1 MIQSCGTS
9 LRADIEELYKD
20 ADGCLFFHNFRQ
32 LTLGQALEA
41 VEELRV
47 NATWYNNYMPIGRLT
62 NEKGKNEY
70 LIVDGEGTVVAWEV
84 DEGILEKVSDSLQS
98 YLGRL
103 VAEISGHTV
112 SYKGAELGYR
122 K

>member
-1 MIQSCGTS
+1 M
-9 LRADIEELYKD
+9 RADVEELYKD
-20 ADGCLFFHNFRQ
+20 ADGCLFFHSFRQ

-62 NEKGKNEY
+62 NDKGKNEY

-84 DEGILEKVSDSLQS
+84 DEGILEKVSDSLQA
-98 YLGRL
+98 YLARL
-103 VAEISGHTV
+103 MTEISTHSV